1 MRRGGVS
8 RPLFL
13 HSLFVLG
20 ANIASNVCAYLTFA
34 YGLSRPDEH
43 KTFSFEN
50 VRALAVKRRPYANV
64 AEQFKSTLKGK
75 LSFAKNPEKRIYHC
89 EAGAADGGEPDTRC

>member
-1 MRRGGVS
+1 M
-8 RPLFL
+8 PP
-13 HSLFVLG
+13 
-20 ANIASNVCAYLTFA
+20 NVCAYLTFA
-34 YGLSRPDEH
+34 YGLSRPDEY

-75 LSFAKNPEKRIYHC
+75 LSFTNNPEKRKYHC
-89 EAGAADGGEPDTRC
+89 EAGAANAANLIRAVVRSAEPRILLTTWMSEA